1 MSIFTQILHFVYV
14 TLSFHFFLH
23 LSRYVGT
30 LTGVQKGA
38 VTISVDS
45 RFDDNRDAF
54 LVHWLK
60 NPSDS
65 AQLLSQTLRSNLEQ
79 NDVRNS

>member
-1 MSIFTQILHFVYV
+1 M
-14 TLSFHFFLH
+14 
-23 LSRYVGT
+23 GT

-38 VTISVDS
+38 VTVSVDS

-60 NPSDS
+60 NPSDP

-79 NDVRNS
+79 TDVSSDRASFYSFLPLLVRMVEVDRLRL